1 MSSFT
6 SYYYDYVFLL
16 VILYS
21 IGDFIREALITT
33 AFPTFFIRKKIQEKE
48 VEKKK
53 KDEEKEIRHV

>member
-21 IGDFIREALITT
+21 IGDFIRKALITT
-33 AFPTFFIRKKIQEKE
+33 AFPTYFIRKKIQEKE
-48 VEKKK
+48 VAKKK